1 MCPACRDRANHTGT
15 LCFQCYRAGL
25 DRERALKAA
34 AELNTASEA
43 RFQSALPFEP
53 VNRPRLERLR
63 AERAATRAAMQAG
76 SGRFL
81 DRQRR
86 AQIAARHALQQI
98 AAAAGLTNPV
108 NPANPANPTNLVNP
122 ANPANPA
129 NLVNPVNLV
138 NPTNLVNPVN
148 PVNLVN
154 LVNLDV
160 ALHAATLQ
168 LPDSWLP
175 LVTPR

>member
-1 MCPACRDRANHTGT
+1 MCPACRDRATNTGT
-15 LCFQCYRAGL
+15 LCFQCYRAAL
-25 DRERALKAA
+25 DRERAFKAA

-43 RFQSALPFEP
+43 RFQCALPFEP

-63 AERAATRAAMQAG
+63 ADRATARAAQQAG

-98 AAAAGLTNPV
+98 AAGLNGTDRGADLTRSALPV
-108 NPANPANPTNLVNP
+108 S
-122 ANPANPA
+122 
-129 NLVNPVNLV
+129 
-138 NPTNLVNPVN
+138 
-148 PVNLVN
+148 
-154 LVNLDV
+154 LDA

-175 LVTPR
+175 FVTSR